1 MDSAPDD
8 FQSLLSVAA
17 NINSDIDQIKQAL
30 VIARSRALR
39 ATASRKKKEAQL
51 HNILLANARM
61 TAELSTSLGAHA
73 PFFADANGEGEA
85 TASAIPGWK
94 AAEALALVSK
104 LQALDTTPEV
114 ERLTIIDCELLEEIV
129 NIEGHLLPE
138 EDLDISCS
146 EPFTVAKLQQRLSRL
161 LKQQQELEAAL

>member
-39 ATASRKKKEAQL
+39 ATASRKREETQL

-73 PFFADANGEGEA
+73 PFADANGEGEA